1 MNLSKN
7 FTLNEFVFS
16 PTAIR
21 CRIDNTPN
29 SDSIANMKL
38 LCENVIQVIRDK
50 FGVVR
55 ISSGFR
61 CPKLNSRVKGSGT
74 SQHVYGQAA
83 DITLENMKE
92 VFKYIQDNLEFDQ
105 LIWEYGTDES
115 PAWIHVSYSKDRNR
129 KEVLRKYKIGPY
141 KKFKI

>member
-7 FTLNEFVFS
+7 FTLNEFTFS

-21 CRIDNTPN
+21 CKIDNTPN

-61 CPKLNSRVKGSGT
+61 CPKLNSRVKGSST

-129 KEVLRKYKIGPY
+129 KEVLRKYKTGPY